1 MPSKRG
7 GWAVYLR
14 HCTTPRLRLSM
25 FRDMGDTRV
34 TTKPG
39 SGSFDYPTNGAR
51 MHLGKNH
58 NLDYTFLKT
67 LSGRTGKSGPSAAV
81 GQPSRPAP
89 GHAPNRSP
97 SMAFLNALSDYGAA
111 AATAVATVATAPS
124 DTQAAPRTAPAGTEP
139 RAPFFRWRD
148 QWCVGIDA
156 LDRDRRAIAA
166 IVNHIALR
174 FGEREGAA
182 IMQAPRT
189 AGAPSALRYW
199 LDALHERA
207 REHFNREEAL
217 MRLTHYPDTAE
228 HAGEHALML
237 AEYTALVRDI
247 IARGDERLR
256 LEDLEALK
264 QWFMGHVL
272 DMDKR
277 LGRYLRANGISAL
290 MPPM

>member
-1 MPSKRG
+1 
-7 GWAVYLR
+7 
-14 HCTTPRLRLSM
+14 
-25 FRDMGDTRV
+25 
-34 TTKPG
+34 
-39 SGSFDYPTNGAR
+39 
-51 MHLGKNH
+51 
-58 NLDYTFLKT
+58 
-67 LSGRTGKSGPSAAV
+67 
-81 GQPSRPAP
+81 
-89 GHAPNRSP
+89 
-97 SMAFLNALSDYGAA
+97 MAFLNALSDYGAA
-111 AATAVATVATAPS
+111 ATGAVAAPPS
-124 DTQAAPRTAPAGTEP
+124 FSQAAPQRAPAAGEP
-139 RAPFFRWRD
+139 RAPFFRWRE

-174 FGEREGAA
+174 FGERDGAA
-182 IMQAPRT
+182 MQAPGT

-199 LDALHERA
+199 LDALHERT
-207 REHFNREEAL
+207 REHFSREEAL

-256 LEDLEALK
+256 LADLEALK

-277 LGRYLRANGISAL
+277 LGHYLRANGISAL
-290 MPPM
+290 MPPH